1 MLLLTVPLWGI
12 SDRVNLVAMSYHR
25 PSLRPI
31 FYRR

>member
-12 SDRVNLVAMSYHR
+12 SDRVNLVAVSCHR
-25 PSLRPI
+25 PSLRLI